1 MCVGENMNLAKE
13 VWGVMGSDG
22 FRKVKGLLLKA
33 GAGCLG
39 PRVGSEASASH
50 SQPRDRAK

>member
-1 MCVGENMNLAKE
+1 MNLVKE

-33 GAGCLG
+33 GAVCVG
-39 PRVGSEASASH
+39 PHVGSEVSASH
-50 SQPRDRAK
+50 SQPRDKAK